1 MMGKDR
7 KHHKARLQVK
17 GIGRF
22 DLCNKSAGLDFLPEQ
37 RFPFAYTDG

>member
-7 KHHKARLQVK
+7 KQQKARLQVK

-22 DLCNKSAGLDFLPEQ
+22 DLCNKPAGLDFLREQ
-37 RFPFAYTDG
+37 RFPFACTDG